1 MTIKENSLDIMRSK
15 LEKYQSLDFLNE
27 GLIEHLE
34 KKIIVHK
41 KLFIEYRQEIDDLK
55 AELSK
60 FQSGNAK
67 KYVDK
72 LKAEIKQLKADA
84 KHDADVCY
92 DVDDEHV
99 KIIKALEE
107 QVDDLMIDKDR
118 LMKQVSSNRGN
129 SSSTH
134 THTIGSVKCSI
145 AREIAEY
152 MYNNDTCKDARMFL
166 LPIESFDGNGIYD
179 ANYGDVYYKDGME

>member
-92 DVDDEHV
+92 DVDDKHV
-99 KIIKALEE
+99 EIIKALEE
-107 QVDDLMIDKDR
+107 QLDDLIIDKDR
-118 LMKQVSSNRGN
+118 LIKQVSSNRGN

-134 THTIGSVKCSI
+134 THTKEDESGI
-145 AREIAEY
+145 RD
-152 MYNNDTCKDARMFL
+152 DTCVTCGRF
-166 LPIESFDGNGIYD
+166 
-179 ANYGDVYYKDGME
+179 ME